1 MTQELQPIEADLM
14 LLAAYI
20 ETVLGVRPAF
30 ATWPQA
36 DKLPHYLAI
45 TYSCLEMKLL
55 GQACIVL
62 MENQQ
67 VSLSLPDV
75 KKHMQTLR
83 KLTDAPLLLV
93 TATLASYERKRLIE
107 AGVQFIV
114 PGNQLFIPE
123 LGLDLRE
130 YFRTRQEKIEYL
142 SPATQA
148 MLIHLLMNNCTSS
161 LQLSQATLGQPF
173 KYSKMTIS
181 RAVKELKS
189 LGLITLG
196 ADRQQHIEIH
206 TPARQLWRNARKH
219 MRSPTRRTL
228 WLNTIP
234 QLDGQPLLLAG
245 ESALAGQTL
254 LAAPRLP
261 VHACSNETLAR
272 LQDIDATIVEVAREE
287 ATCALEIWTYEPTI
301 YAWVKPWVDPFSLL
315 LSLQD
320 SKDERIQI
328 ALSQLEGDMQW

>member
-1 MTQELQPIEADLM
+1 MTQDFQPIEADLL

-20 ETVLGVRPAF
+20 ETVLGDRPTF
-30 ATWPQA
+30 ATWSQA
-36 DKLPHYLAI
+36 AKLPHYLTS

-62 MENQQ
+62 MQNQQ
-67 VSLSLPDV
+67 VSISLPDI
-75 KKHMQTLR
+75 KKHLQALR

-93 TATLASYERKRLIE
+93 APALASYERKRLIE

-130 YFRTRQEKIEYL
+130 YFRARQEKIEHL

-189 LGLITLG
+189 LDLVTLG

-228 WLNTIP
+228 WLNTVP

-254 LAAPRLP
+254 LVAPRLP
-261 VHACSNETLAR
+261 IYACSSETLAS
-272 LQDIDATIVEVAREE
+272 LQGIDATIIEVARDE
-287 ATCALEIWTYEPTI
+287 AVCALEIWTYEPTI
-301 YAWVKPWVDPFSLL
+301 YAWAKPWVDPFSLL
-315 LSLQD
+315 LSLQE

-328 ALSQLEGDMQW
+328 ALGQLEEDMQW